1 MLQKAMSPRHVIPI
15 VALASAIHVHGAT
28 VTAPYFTNFDGPEFT
43 VGDNTGTFSEAQ
55 STAGNGT
62 TTGTIHEPV
71 AFSGDY
77 VLRHVVSATGQ
88 PASGTPPTVPSNNAN
103 KSSAVTNADLTF
115 SGAGGFIVSTTF
127 VVESYM
133 VSGGTVNIS
142 IVGASNNLNFS
153 SGTSYRLTYT
163 VGSSGTGQSATGAI
177 ALTEFG
183 GGTLG
188 TVSYVGTTITPQ
200 TGVEY
205 TLTLQGTYNSASN
218 ITLFGSISNSSSTL
232 TASVTDSSALA
243 GSNFGMRTAIAANTT
258 TTSATTETV
267 NYTSFSLEAIPEPTS
282 VMLTLIG
289 VSFASSRRRR

>member
-1 MLQKAMSPRHVIPI
+1 MSPRYILLTIGAAAAARLH
-15 VALASAIHVHGAT
+15 AAT
-28 VTAPYFTNFDGPEFT
+28 VVAPYSTNFDGPEFAI
-43 VGDNTGTFSEAQ
+43 GDNTGTFSEAQ
-55 STAGNGT
+55 TTAGNGT
-62 TTGTIHEPV
+62 TSGTIHEPV
-71 AFSGDY
+71 ASSGDY

-88 PASGTPPTVPSNNAN
+88 AATGTPPTVPSNNAN
-103 KSSAVTNADLTF
+103 KSSAVTNTDLTF
-115 SGAGGFIVSTTF
+115 SGSGGFIVSTTF
-127 VVESYM
+127 VIESYM

-188 TVSYVGTTITPQ
+188 TASYVGTTITPQ

-205 TLTLQGTYNSASN
+205 TLTLQGSYNSASN
-218 ITLFGSISNSSSTL
+218 ITLFGSISNGSSTL
-232 TASVTDSSALA
+232 TASVTDTTALT

-258 TTSATTETV
+258 TSTATTETI
-267 NYTSFSLEAIPEPTS
+267 NYTSFSLEGIPEPGST
-282 VMLTLIG
+282 MLAIVTMGIF
-289 VSFASSRRRR
+289 SCRRQRS